1 MNVLF
6 LQKRL
11 LFPVDAGWR
20 VRTLNIVRHLA
31 RWHHV
36 TYLCNLQDEDAPH
49 VASMA
54 ALGLRLETTPWR
66 EAPRHG
72 TAFYRDLAVNLLSRY
87 PFTVDK
93 DFDPALR
100 ARASALLAEGE
111 YDVVVCDFVQMA
123 RNLLG
128 LELPASVLF
137 QHNVEAQVL
146 SRHVSVSASV
156 ARRAYMYLQWRK
168 MREFEGHAA
177 RAFDL
182 VAAVSEDDRRTFET
196 AYGLSNVRVIDTGV
210 DTASFTPPAERPS
223 APRLVFVGSLDWLPN
238 EDGLTFF
245 ASAVWPH
252 VRRLRPDAECEIV
265 GRNPSAAI
273 RRLARTEGFRLSA
286 NVPDVRPHLS
296 AAAVSVVPLRIG
308 GGTRLKIFESMAMGT
323 PVVSTTLGAEGLPVE
338 SGRHL
343 LLADD
348 PVQFAEAVVTLLAN
362 PDMRR
367 ALADR
372 ARALVVERFSAET
385 VAHQFE
391 AICQEAIERHRASTA
406 PLSLAV

>member
-31 RWHHV
+31 RWHRV
-36 TYLCNLQDEDAPH
+36 TYLCNLQDQDAAY
-49 VASMA
+49 VAPMA
-54 ALGLRLETTPWR
+54 ALGIRLETTPWR
-66 EAPRHG
+66 ETPRYG
-72 TAFYRDLAVNLLSRY
+72 VGFYRDLAANLVSRY

-93 DFDPALR
+93 DFDPGLR
-100 ARASALLAEGE
+100 ARAAALLAEGD

-128 LELPASVLF
+128 LHLPASVLF

-146 SRHVSVSASV
+146 SRHVTFSGSM
-156 ARRAYMYLQWRK
+156 ARRAYLYWQWRK
-168 MREFEGHAA
+168 MREFEGQAA

-196 AYGLSNVRVIDTGV
+196 TYGLSNVRVIDTAV
-210 DTASFTPPAERPS
+210 DTTAFTPPSERS
-223 APRLVFVGSLDWLPN
+223 TAPRVVFVGSLDWLPN

-252 VRRLRPDAECEIV
+252 IRSRRPDAECEIV

-273 RRLARTEGFRLSA
+273 GRLARAEGFRLSA
-286 NVPDVRPHLS
+286 NVPDVRPHLA

-323 PVVSTTLGAEGLPVE
+323 PVVSTTLGAEGLPVDP
-338 SGRHL
+338 GRHL
-343 LLADD
+343 LVADD
-348 PVQFAEAVVTLLAN
+348 PVEFAEAVVNLLAH
-362 PDMRR
+362 PDQRR
-367 ALADR
+367 TLADR
-372 ARALVVERFSAET
+372 ARALVVDRFSAET
-385 VAHQFE
+385 VARQFE
-391 AICQEAIERHRASTA
+391 AICQEAIERHRSSTR